1 MRLGFVPWV
10 AYRYSRISRCQK
22 SRVKPCRIDRESARD
37 RGRMLDCACGAIE
50 NAIRER
56 GAAQSVHQQPVVS
69 SENQGGGRSRLIYF
83 VWRSGEQPAAACRS
97 LTDYAILPPNKVHDE
112 LCRTK
117 HMFTDCSRVVV
128 FPSSCTWYV
137 EADGSDAG
145 IAQCPEALPD
155 RNVSAAA
162 RQRATAGG
170 SCKAPP
176 SSAADTLAS
185 CKYLRACLSRGRSV
199 E

>member
-1 MRLGFVPWV
+1 MPLLYQKPYNTHYEKLGHKRGQTSLTPLPPRMYMRLGFVPWV

-128 FPSSCTWYV
+128 FPSSCTCLLYT
-137 EADGSDAG
+137 SDA
-145 IAQCPEALPD
+145 
-155 RNVSAAA
+155 
-162 RQRATAGG
+162 
-170 SCKAPP
+170 
-176 SSAADTLAS
+176 AD
-185 CKYLRACLSRGRSV
+185 